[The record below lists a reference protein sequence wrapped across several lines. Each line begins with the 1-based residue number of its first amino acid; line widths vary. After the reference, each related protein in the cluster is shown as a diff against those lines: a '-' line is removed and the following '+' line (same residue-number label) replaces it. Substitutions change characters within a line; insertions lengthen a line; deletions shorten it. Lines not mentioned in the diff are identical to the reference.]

1 MKEANSIYALE
12 FSEPIT
18 EDVTKLSLA
27 EDKPRIFI
35 AGDSTACN
43 YRHAGANNRYP
54 RTGWG
59 QVFGEQFNDNIQV
72 VNCAISGR
80 SSLSFRREVNYRF
93 ICENMRRGD
102 YLFIQFAHN
111 DSKAEDRSRFTSPDD
126 GSYQSSICEYINA
139 ARGAGAEPVLCTSVT
154 RNLISDTTLE
164 PYGNA
169 LKELA
174 RANGTA
180 LLDMY
185 EHTHSLLLELGAD
198 VYGQRYM
205 NLAPR
210 DSRFSGYADFSR
222 SEYYENGCADHTHLN
237 ITGAREAAAAAAD
250 ELKRICHPLS
260 DYLL

>member
-1 MKEANSIYALE
+1 MKEANSIYTLE

-18 EDVTKLSLA
+18 EDVTKLTL
-27 EDKPRIFI
+27 EKDKPRIFI

-43 YRHAGANNRYP
+43 YQHTGEGNRYP

-59 QVFGEQFNDNIQV
+59 QVLSEQFNKDIQV

-111 DSKAEDRSRFTSPDD
+111 DSKSEDKSRFTSPYD
-126 GSYQSSICEYINA
+126 GSYQRSIYEYINA
-139 ARGAGAEPVLCTSVT
+139 ARSSGAEPVLCTSIT
-154 RNLISDTTLE
+154 RNQASDTTLE

-174 RANGTA
+174 RANGIV

-185 EHTHSLLLELGAD
+185 ERTHSLLLEIGAD
-198 VYGQRYM
+198 VYGERYM
-205 NLAPR
+205 NLAPH
-210 DSRFSGYADFSR
+210 DSRFSDYTDFVN
-222 SEYYENGCADHTHLN
+222 SEYYEKGCTDNTHLN
-237 ITGAREAAAAAAD
+237 IIGAHKAAEDAAA
-250 ELKRICHPLS
+250 EIKRIHHKLS
-260 DYLL
+260 SYLI

>member
-1 MKEANSIYALE
+1 MKKANDIYALE

-18 EDVTKLSLA
+18 EDVTELTLA
-27 EDKPRIFI
+27 EDKQRIFI

-43 YRHAGANNRYP
+43 YRHSGANNRYP

-59 QVFGEQFNDNIQV
+59 QVFGEQFGDDIQV

-93 ICENMRRGD
+93 ICENLRRDD

-111 DSKAEDRSRFTSPDD
+111 DSKSEDRSRFTSPYD
-126 GSYQSSICEYINA
+126 GSYRRSIYEYINA
-139 ARGAGAEPVLCTSVT
+139 ARNAGAEPVLCTSVT
-154 RNLISDTTLE
+154 RNRISDTSLE

-174 RANGTA
+174 RAEGVA

-185 EHTHSLLLELGAD
+185 ERTHSRLLELGAD
-198 VYGQRYM
+198 MYGQNYM
-205 NLAPR
+205 VIAPH
-210 DSRFSGYADFSR
+210 DSRFAGYEDFIL
-222 SEYYENGCADHTHLN
+222 SEYYEQGCTDNTHLN
-237 ITGAREAAAAAAD
+237 IIGAREAAAAAAD
-250 ELKRICHPLS
+250 ELRRTEHPLS
-260 DYLL
+260 AYLI